1 MISAETGG
9 DFDGDGQADL
19 VVSHPGDF
27 VEFQSYGVKGR
38 TFVHW
43 GPDIEAGGT
52 VEAKET
58 DVEFTS
64 TGSDD
69 LFGYNHLIGDLD
81 DDGRDDL
88 LILAPGANGFSGY
101 AIAFISYLEN

>member
-1 MISAETGG
+1 MISAETSG

-27 VEFQSYGVKGR
+27 LEFQSYGVKGR

-43 GPDIEAGGT
+43 GPDIKTGGT

-64 TGSDD
+64 TGADD
-69 LFGYNHLIGDLD
+69 LFGYNHLIGDLNY
-81 DDGRDDL
+81 DGLDDL
-88 LILAPGANGFSGY
+88 VILAPAANGMAGY
-101 AIAFISYLEN
+101 TIAFLSNL

>member
-9 DFDGDGQADL
+9 DFDGDGVDDL

-27 VEFQSYGVKGR
+27 VELQNYGVKGR

-43 GPDIEAGGT
+43 GPDVQAGGT

-64 TGSDD
+64 TGADD
-69 LFGYNHLIGDLD
+69 LYGYNHIIGDLNG
-81 DDGRDDL
+81 DGQDDL
-88 LILAPGANGFSGY
+88 VILAPGGNGFSGY
-101 AIAFISYLEN
+101 AAAFLSRL